1 MEWSFNIE
9 SKFFVKF
16 TLGWFTLPLVNVD
29 NVPLLM
35 DLSILGCLL
44 NVSSFGINS
53 SLNHKVFVLILVE
66 ASNVV
71 TFNSEQLPPSGVLCY
86 SSSNVWVSTIGV
98 NFHNVVLPVLIE
110 NELGSLI
117 ESPLG
122 MYSMSWSPSSMV
134 NPMVSVHCHDSLHWH
149 S

>member
-1 MEWSFNIE
+1 MEWSLNVKSIL
-9 SKFFVKF
+9 FVELS
-16 TLGWFTLPLVNVD
+16 LGWFSLPCVNVD
-29 NVPLLM
+29 DIPLLM
-35 DLSILGCLL
+35 NLSILGCLL

-86 SSSNVWVSTIGV
+86 SGSNVWVSTIGV
-98 NFHNVVLPVLIE
+98 NFHNVVLPVLVE
-110 NELGSLI
+110 NELGFLI
-117 ESPLG
+117 ESPLS

-134 NPMVSVHCHDSLHWH
+134 DPFIAVHCHNSLHWH
-149 S
+149 F